1 MKDAYEKAKKEHPVL
16 PSYNE
21 LNHEFELF
29 VIDHPDFILRQV
41 KQRIADKLDTFVSLL
56 ESFISPDPGS
66 LTQMYECRMFTN
78 GEQKL
83 IVELYRHIMSNYR
96 LLLETD
102 LIADDKTDAETI
114 RKVFDMWSADKKQLL
129 PFVKKV
135 RDGWQRHVEPREFL
149 EYLG

>member
-1 MKDAYEKAKKEHPVL
+1 MKEAFEKARKSYPVL
-16 PSYNE
+16 PEYDA

-41 KQRIADKLDTFVSLL
+41 KRRMAEKLDTFASLL
-56 ESFISPDPGS
+56 ESLISPDPGS
-66 LTQMYECRMFTN
+66 LTQMYECRVFTN
-78 GEQKL
+78 GEKKL
-83 IVELYRHIMSNYR
+83 MVELYRHIMSNYR

-114 RKVFDMWSADKKQLL
+114 RKVFDMWYADKAQLL

-135 RDGWQRHVEPREFL
+135 RDSWQKHVEPREFL

>member
-1 MKDAYEKAKKEHPVL
+1 MKDAYEKARKDHSVL
-16 PSYNE
+16 PQYDE

-41 KQRIADKLDTFVSLL
+41 KRRMAEKLDTFASLL
-56 ESFISPDPGS
+56 ESLISPDPGS
-66 LTQMYECRMFTN
+66 LTQMYECRVFTDA
-78 GEQKL
+78 ERKL
-83 IVELYRHIMSNYR
+83 MVELYRHIMSSYR

-102 LIADDKTDAETI
+102 LFADDKTDAETI

-135 RDGWQRHVEPREFL
+135 RDSWQKHVEPREFL